1 MIKIGFMKKPAHSE
15 ECYLFI
21 LSHNDKAATK
31 AYTLSKKSLFFV
43 AFYFIFNSKDL
54 LQKGHLMNNLSIQL
68 RKSVIT
74 AICMALCV
82 VLPLALHLV
91 PNGGTLF
98 SPMHLPV
105 LLCGLICGWQYGLL
119 CGIFGPVLSCF
130 ITGMPG
136 MGYLP
141 TMIIE
146 LALYGF
152 LSGLVFK
159 LIHTGKKTVD
169 IYISLISAMLIGRI
183 ITGIV
188 RAFIFAY
195 GSLSFQAWV
204 TGYFISCLPGIIV
217 QLVLLPIL
225 YHALERASLL
235 PGQALQTAQTA

>member
-1 MIKIGFMKKPAHSE
+1 
-15 ECYLFI
+15 
-21 LSHNDKAATK
+21 
-31 AYTLSKKSLFFV
+31 
-43 AFYFIFNSKDL
+43 
-54 LQKGHLMNNLSIQL
+54 MNNLSIQL

-82 VLPLALHLV
+82 VLPLALHLI
-91 PNGGTLF
+91 PNGGTLL
-98 SPMHLPV
+98 SPMHFPV
-105 LLCGLICGWQYGLL
+105 LLCGLVCGWQYGLL

-141 TMIIE
+141 TMM
-146 LALYGF
+146 
-152 LSGLVFK
+152 
-159 LIHTGKKTVD
+159 IHTGKKTVD

-188 RAFIFAY
+188 RAFIFAP

-204 TGYFISCLPGIIV
+204 IGYFLSCLPGIIV
-217 QLVLLPIL
+217 QLILLPIL

-235 PGQALQTAQTA
+235 PEQALQTAQTA